1 MLIMVRNAN
10 YISIMELNMWLT
22 SLALCDRMENSMMTT
37 IMATTSARPLPLP
50 NSVLNGGSAPRFL
63 IVESTDM
70 VGASMELVRNVVL
83 LSTVGTVSY
92 VLRS

>member
-1 MLIMVRNAN
+1 MI
-10 YISIMELNMWLT
+10 ELNVPLT
-22 SLALCDRMENSMMTT
+22 CLALCDRIENSTRTT
-37 IMATTSARPLPLP
+37 VVATTRASRPPLAKSP
-50 NSVLNGGSAPRFL
+50 LKVGSALKFL

-92 VLRS
+92 VLHP